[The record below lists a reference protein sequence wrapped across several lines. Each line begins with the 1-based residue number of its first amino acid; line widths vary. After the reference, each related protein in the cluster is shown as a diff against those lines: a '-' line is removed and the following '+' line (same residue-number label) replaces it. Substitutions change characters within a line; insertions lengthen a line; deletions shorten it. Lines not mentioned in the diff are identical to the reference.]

1 MPWIGDI
8 AYEVVGRGDG
18 CVIRRHPN
26 GDVDALGVRGR
37 PGFETER
44 AIGGVLYR
52 VQWLPIARPGDARAA
67 GAALFAVPEAV
78 RAAGNCLHLT
88 CAAAGPRARQWWCY
102 RPRELD
108 DGTLSLLH
116 EWRTTAPPAHARRR

>member
-1 MPWIGDI
+1 MAWIGDI

-18 CVIRRHPN
+18 CVIRRLPT
-26 GDVDALGVRGR
+26 GELEALGVCGR

-44 AIGGVLYR
+44 ALGGVLYR
-52 VQWLPIARPGDARAA
+52 VEWLPIALPADARRA
-67 GAALFAVPEAV
+67 GAALFAVPETV

-88 CAAAGPRARQWWCY
+88 CAAAGTRARQWWCY
-102 RPRELD
+102 RPREHD

-116 EWRTTAPPAHARRR
+116 EWRTSARPAPVRRR